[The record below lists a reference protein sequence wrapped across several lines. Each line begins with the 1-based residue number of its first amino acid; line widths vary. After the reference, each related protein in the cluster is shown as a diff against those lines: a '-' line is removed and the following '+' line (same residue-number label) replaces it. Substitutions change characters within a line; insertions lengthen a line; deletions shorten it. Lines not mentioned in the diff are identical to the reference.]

1 MKPLHFLS
9 LLTVLALPVESFA
22 QAGPGNEGAAGRRE
36 PGVEML
42 TRDTLTPADL
52 KRIAEQIDQWKRV
65 EGDGSVT
72 PRVAKA
78 RTAAML
84 RVLKTSCVVSDAA
97 YRGTAPGNDAQH
109 LYEAACEGGLGYLI
123 LLKDATLSGMSC
135 LAIGS
140 EESPLKCV
148 LPANADSKVM
158 AGAVLNRNGIECKV
172 RELKMLGTL
181 AANLDHIEVACENS
195 GGYVMRSPHPG
206 SAGKFDVLGCPDA
219 TRQGITCQ
227 LSAQPSSSAEPNANS
242 RPTLAWFN
250 DALTR
255 NGVGCLTKRARIIG
269 RESIKRRYLVEFECS
284 DRPEGLVAFVPPAG
298 DTVNSFESMNCLM
311 AVERGIRCELVTSPN
326 PLSPK

>member
-1 MKPLHFLS
+1 MKLLHFLS
-9 LLTVLALPVESFA
+9 LLAVLALPVESLA

-42 TRDTLTPADL
+42 TRDTLSPADL
-52 KRIAEQIDQWKRV
+52 KRIAQQIDQWKRV

-78 RTAAML
+78 RTTAML
-84 RVLKTSCVVSDAA
+84 KVLKTSCVVADAG

-109 LYEAACEGGLGYLI
+109 IYEAACEDGLGYLI
-123 LLKDATLSGMSC
+123 LLQDATLSGKSC
-135 LAIGS
+135 LATGS
-140 EESPLKCV
+140 DESTVKCV

-172 RELKMLGTL
+172 RDLKMLGTR
-181 AANLDHIEVACENS
+181 AANLDHIEAACENS

-206 SAGKFDVLGCPDA
+206 SGGKFDVLGCLDA
-219 TRQGITCQ
+219 SRQGITCQ
-227 LSAQPSSSAEPNANS
+227 LSAQPASSPESTANS

-250 DALTR
+250 EALTR

-284 DRPEGLVAFVPPAG
+284 ERPEGLVAFVPPAG
-298 DTVNSFESMNCLM
+298 DTVNSFESMNCLV
-311 AVERGIRCELVTSPN
+311 AAERGIRCELVTNQN
-326 PLSPK
+326 PLPPK